1 MNKKIKK
8 RNFYI
13 IYIVLAFIIT
23 LSTSL
28 VSLAEEN
35 KGAAGGFSYEVIQ
48 PENQQNKDVGYYDLR
63 VTPGQEQI
71 VQMKLMNSSEK
82 EIKISVNLNGAKT
95 NGNGV
100 IEYSPNELKRDES
113 LINDFVDIAT
123 APKEVT
129 LAPKSEQLLDIVL
142 KIPKT
147 PFKGVISGGI
157 ELQEV
162 TSEGQKTA
170 SEKGMIVNKFAY
182 LTGML
187 LSEEDFKGINPDMV
201 LNKVYPELQN
211 FQNAVFVNFS
221 NISPVY
227 TEDMTVNVQI
237 NKKGSKEV
245 LYETKKSKM
254 RMAPNSMIDFPVSL
268 NGEKMVSGSY
278 VANIVV
284 TTKAGGKWAW
294 TQEFKITDADAEKYN
309 KKDLSLV
316 QSTGINWLIIG
327 AIVGV
332 VLFVVGFIV
341 VFLNLRK
348 KKKEAKRKARRK
360 RKKTKEKQ

>member
-1 MNKKIKK
+1 M
-8 RNFYI
+8 

-162 TSEGQKTA
+162 TSE
-170 SEKGMIVNKFAY
+170 V
-182 LTGML
+182 
-187 LSEEDFKGINPDMV
+187 P
-201 LNKVYPELQN
+201 
-211 FQNAVFVNFS
+211 
-221 NISPVY
+221 
-227 TEDMTVNVQI
+227 
-237 NKKGSKEV
+237 
-245 LYETKKSKM
+245 
-254 RMAPNSMIDFPVSL
+254 
-268 NGEKMVSGSY
+268 
-278 VANIVV
+278 
-284 TTKAGGKWAW
+284 
-294 TQEFKITDADAEKYN
+294 
-309 KKDLSLV
+309 KD
-316 QSTGINWLIIG
+316 
-327 AIVGV
+327 
-332 VLFVVGFIV
+332 GF
-341 VFLNLRK
+341 
-348 KKKEAKRKARRK
+348 RK
-360 RKKTKEKQ
+360 RNDC

>member
-1 MNKKIKK
+1 
-8 RNFYI
+8 
-13 IYIVLAFIIT
+13 
-23 LSTSL
+23 
-28 VSLAEEN
+28 
-35 KGAAGGFSYEVIQ
+35 
-48 PENQQNKDVGYYDLR
+48 
-63 VTPGQEQI
+63 
-71 VQMKLMNSSEK
+71 
-82 EIKISVNLNGAKT
+82 
-95 NGNGV
+95 
-100 IEYSPNELKRDES
+100 
-113 LINDFVDIAT
+113 
-123 APKEVT
+123 
-129 LAPKSEQLLDIVL
+129 
-142 KIPKT
+142 
-147 PFKGVISGGI
+147 
-157 ELQEV
+157 
-162 TSEGQKTA
+162 
-170 SEKGMIVNKFAY
+170 
-182 LTGML
+182 
-187 LSEEDFKGINPDMV
+187 MV

-348 KKKEAKRKARRK
+348 KKKRSK
-360 RKKTKEKQ
+360 RKKKERKQKKNNKETVGGIEWQF